1 MISHGLQHEAGP
13 AGNVAM
19 AKIPEVSKKTLNEMV
34 EMFKLLADDTRLR
47 ILFYLAHKGELHVRA
62 LCQMLG
68 QSQPAVSHHLALLR
82 VAKLIDMRREG
93 KHNYYFIV
101 RSRFDRFV
109 ETFFS
114 VVPDGNR
121 LRLDEYVLSY
131 EPAEEL
137 EAAGVN

>member
-1 MISHGLQHEAGP
+1 MG
-13 AGNVAM
+13 
-19 AKIPEVSKKTLNEMV
+19 KIPEVSKKTLNELV

-82 VAKLIDMRREG
+82 VARLIAMRREG
-93 KHNYYFIV
+93 KHNYYSIV
-101 RSRFDRFV
+101 RRRFDRFV
-109 ETFFS
+109 KTFFS
-114 VVPDGNR
+114 VVPEGNR

-137 EAAGVN
+137 EAAAVN

>member
-1 MISHGLQHEAGP
+1 MGK
-13 AGNVAM
+13 V
-19 AKIPEVSKKTLNEMV
+19 PEVSKKTLNEMV
-34 EMFKLLADDTRLR
+34 EMFKLLADDTRLK
-47 ILFYLAHKGELHVRA
+47 ILFYLAHKEELHVRA

-82 VAKLIDMRREG
+82 VAELIEMRREG
-93 KHNYYFIV
+93 KHNYYSII
-101 RSRFDRFV
+101 RRRFDRYV
-109 ETFFS
+109 KTFFS

-137 EAAGVN
+137 EAAAVN